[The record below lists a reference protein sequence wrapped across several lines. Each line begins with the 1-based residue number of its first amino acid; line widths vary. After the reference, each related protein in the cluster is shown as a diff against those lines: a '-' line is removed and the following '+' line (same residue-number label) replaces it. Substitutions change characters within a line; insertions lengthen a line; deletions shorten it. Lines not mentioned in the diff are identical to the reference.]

1 MIRFKVHSFKN
12 VSNQLARLL
21 CTVVPAGLDEFFQD
35 VAAFMETAITK
46 CNSFGTINERDT
58 ESPFTKIRS
67 KNMSKDLFNN
77 EER

>member
-35 VAAFMETAITK
+35 VAAFMETAIT
-46 CNSFGTINERDT
+46 NATLSE
-58 ESPFTKIRS
+58 P
-67 KNMSKDLFNN
+67 
-77 EER
+77 